1 MKTESEIANDAFLL
15 LFDKPI
21 ENAIL
26 HESLIERLD
35 RIQFLASIA
44 SRTANAMQKQI
55 IDVIG
60 LQELE
65 ASMEHILRSFSSPV
79 LRCEV
84 RHLGSDI
91 IAIARITRLL
101 QGCTCSQLGETFAIS
116 GTGVEIIHTMIQRI
130 FHQLVGLF
138 LIDGIFTRSQ
148 ILA

>member
-1 MKTESEIANDAFLL
+1 MIAESEIANDTFLL

-21 ENAIL
+21 KNTIL
-26 HESLIERLD
+26 HETLVESLD
-35 RIQFLASIA
+35 GIQFLASIA
-44 SRTANAMQKQI
+44 SCATDAMQQQI

-65 ASMEHILRSFSSPV
+65 ASMEHILRTFGSPI
-79 LRCEV
+79 LRCKV

-101 QGCTCSQLGETFAIS
+101 QGCTCSQLGETLAIS
-116 GTGVEIIHTMIQRI
+116 WTGVEIIHTMIQRI